1 MGEIISIKVE
11 VSKIAAKICPNVRVD
26 LTCEIQINW
35 QILPNFCVLHRK
47 PELYELAETL
57 SDKDMIYFSIQ
68 YTPPIHAVKGP
79 FLEPATPRPQFRK

>member
-35 QILPNFCVLHRK
+35 QILPNFCDLHRK
-47 PELYELAETL
+47 PELHEQAETL
-57 SDKDMIYFSIQ
+57 SDKDMIYLAIRFI
-68 YTPPIHAVKGP
+68 
-79 FLEPATPRPQFRK
+79 